1 MQHIQLAD
9 YTIFVG
15 DIFPALLDFL
25 AKKNYAKIALVVD
38 TNTEKYCLPV
48 LQKYL
53 DTTNFLLIT
62 VPEGELHK
70 TINTTQMIWKK
81 MMDFGLGR
89 RDLCI
94 NLGGGVI
101 GDMGGFAASTYK
113 RGIDFIQIPTTL
125 LSQVDAS
132 IGGKLGIDFNQV
144 KNSVGVFANPK
155 AVFVDSVF
163 HKTLPSGELRS
174 GFAEI
179 VKHSLIDNQEQWE
192 RIQQID
198 DLATVDWASFLV
210 PSLKIKQRIVNIDP
224 FEAGLRK
231 ALNFGHTIGHA
242 IESDLLET
250 PNRLLHGEAIAI
262 GMICES
268 YIASQVS
275 GLSQK
280 GLQEITDFFLKIYGK
295 VDLNPTSYPKLL
307 RLMRKDKKN
316 EKDEINFTLLES
328 PGKAVINKTCS
339 DALILESLEY
349 YRDTVVK
356 KVALH

>member
-1 MQHIQLAD
+1 MLRLDLND
-9 YTIFVG
+9 YSIFVG
-15 DIFPALLDFL
+15 DIFPALATFL
-25 AKKNYAKIALVVD
+25 EERKYPRVVLVVD
-38 TNTEKYCLPV
+38 DNTKKYCLPI
-48 LQKYL
+48 LAKHIDISKY
-53 DTTNFLLIT
+53 LLIT
-62 VPEGELHK
+62 VPEGELNK
-70 TINTTQMIWKK
+70 NIQTAQLIWQQ
-81 MMDFGLGR
+81 MMDSGIGR

-144 KNSVGVFANPK
+144 KNSIGVFENPK
-155 AVFVDSVF
+155 AVFVDPVF
-163 HKTLPSGELRS
+163 HKTLPKGELRS

-179 VKHSLIDNQEQWE
+179 VKHSLIENQDQWE
-192 RIQQID
+192 SIKQINH
-198 DLATVDWASFLV
+198 LKEVDWVKFLV
-210 PSLKIKQRIVNIDP
+210 PSLKIKQRIVEIDP

-268 YIASQVS
+268 YIAHRIT
-275 GLSQK
+275 GLALSD
-280 GLQEITDFFLKIYGK
+280 LEEITNFFLKIYGK
-295 VDLNPTSYPKLL
+295 IDLNRDSYPTLI
-307 RLMRKDKKN
+307 RLMKKDKKN
-316 EKDEINFTLLES
+316 EKDEINFTLLAS
-328 PGKAVINKTCS
+328 PGKAIINQTCNQ
-339 DALILESLEY
+339 ALIIESLDY
-349 YRDTVVK
+349 YRNIQIEKGVMS
-356 KVALH
+356 

>member
-1 MQHIQLAD
+1 MQQLDLDD
-9 YTIFVG
+9 YSIFIG
-15 DIFPALLDFL
+15 DIFPALKAFL
-25 AKKNYAKIALVVD
+25 KEKNYPRTVLIVD
-38 TNTEKYCLPV
+38 DNTHKYCLPIIE
-48 LQKYL
+48 KHI
-53 DTTNFLLIT
+53 DTSDFLIIT
-62 VPEGELHK
+62 VPEGELNK
-70 TINTTQMIWKK
+70 NIGTAQLIWKT
-81 MMDFGLGR
+81 MMDNGIGR

-132 IGGKLGIDFNQV
+132 IGGKLGIDFNEV
-144 KNSVGVFANPK
+144 KNSVGVFENPK
-155 AVFVDSVF
+155 AVFVDAIF
-163 HKTLPSGELRS
+163 HNTLPKGELRS

-179 VKHSLIDNQEQWE
+179 VKHSLIEDKTQWE
-192 RIQQID
+192 RIKQID
-198 DLATVDWASFLV
+198 NLNDVDWVSFLA
-210 PSLKIKQRIVNIDP
+210 PSLKIKQRIVEIDP

-268 YIASQVS
+268 YIAHKVA
-275 GLSQK
+275 GLSVAH
-280 GLQEITDFFLKIYGK
+280 LQEITDFFIKIYGK
-295 VDLNPTSYPKLL
+295 VNLDRSTYPKLI

-316 EKDEINFTLLES
+316 EKDEINFTLLEY
-328 PGKAVINKTCS
+328 PGKAIINQTCNE
-339 DALILESLEY
+339 ALIIESLDY
-349 YRDTVVK
+349 YRNIEVENVVMS
-356 KVALH
+356 